1 MHGSAFKTFVKPRK
15 DRSSNQ
21 SDEDIHLKA
30 SRCKQ
35 HKGKSSPVAK
45 RFEKIASRINTARVE
60 FTEPE
65 LEYSEKFNLVSP
77 LHFTK
82 SLDKN

>member
-1 MHGSAFKTFVKPRK
+1 MHGSAFITFVNPRK

-21 SDEDIHLKA
+21 SDEDIYFKP
-30 SRCKQ
+30 SNYKQ

-45 RFEKIASRINTARVE
+45 RFESITSRTNTARVE
-60 FTEPE
+60 FTKPE
-65 LEYSEKFNLVSP
+65 LEYPEKFNFVSP
-77 LHFTK
+77 LHPTK